1 MKRWLEGTIGIM
13 GILFVHLNF
22 AQAAWVQTGPI
33 GWGSPAVGRGGAGV
47 AVADTCAVLT
57 VNPAGMTQIE
67 GNRLDMGGG
76 LLIPRMRF
84 SNPYTNSTHEVHYYP
99 FPEVGYVY
107 KLKDSPWSFGVG
119 LYANSGGGW
128 DYPNLKNQFFPGGK
142 QSTALLQVAK
152 AIGAAAYQVN
162 EKLSVGFA
170 VDGYHTTLNIKS
182 TLGPG
187 IYLNTEEPAKGEGSG
202 FAIGLLYKL
211 HSKLTLG
218 LNYTSHS
225 WMGDLKTSDTQVT
238 FSPLSPWGSK
248 FSKAYHFKLRDF
260 GEPQKISFG
269 FAYRPTERI
278 LFALD
283 MNWKN
288 FSSQWKKWGVS
299 LINDK
304 PVVKAIYPFDY
315 RDDYDIQFGV
325 DYTLKCGLTLR
336 AGYSWSTDIL
346 KDQALFWVPI
356 IHDVHNIGVGMGYG
370 WKQLEINWAWSK
382 CLTMKEYCEKT
393 VLPQPDFNKSHLSYG
408 DQYFSLMLTWH
419 FR

>member
-1 MKRWLEGTIGIM
+1 MKRWLVGTICI
-13 GILFVHLNF
+13 ICIFCRYEDL
-22 AQAAWVQTGPI
+22 AQAAWVHYGPI
-33 GWGSPAVGRGGAGV
+33 GWGSPAVGRGGAEV

-67 GNRLDMGGG
+67 GKRLDMGGA

-84 SNPYTNSTHEVHYYP
+84 INPYTRSGHEVHYYP
-99 FPEVGYVY
+99 FPEVGYVH
-107 KLKDSPWSFGVG
+107 KLKDTPWAFGVG

-128 DYPNLKNQFFPGGK
+128 DYNLQNQFFPGSH
-142 QSTALLQVAK
+142 QSTALLLVAK

-170 VDGYHTTLNIKS
+170 VDGYRVTFKIKS
-182 TLGPG
+182 PLGPG
-187 IYLNTEEPAKGEGSG
+187 IYLDTEKAAENVGFG

-218 LNYTSHS
+218 LNYTSQS
-225 WMGDLKTSDTQVT
+225 WIGDLKTHDTVVT

-248 FSKAYHFKLRDF
+248 FSDNYHFKLRRF
-260 GEPQKISFG
+260 GEPNKISFG

-283 MNWKN
+283 VNWMNL
-288 FSSQWKKWGVS
+288 SRQWKKFGVS
-299 LINDK
+299 LTSDT
-304 PVVKAIYPFDY
+304 PVVKAIYPFGL

-336 AGYSWSTDIL
+336 AGYSWSTDVL
-346 KDQALFWVPI
+346 KDKALFWIPI
-356 IHDVHNIGVGMGYG
+356 IHDVHNIGVGMGYR
-370 WKQLEINWAWSK
+370 WKELEINWAWNK
-382 CLTMKEYCEKT
+382 CLTMNEYCEQT

-408 DQYFSLMLTWH
+408 DQYFSFMLTWH